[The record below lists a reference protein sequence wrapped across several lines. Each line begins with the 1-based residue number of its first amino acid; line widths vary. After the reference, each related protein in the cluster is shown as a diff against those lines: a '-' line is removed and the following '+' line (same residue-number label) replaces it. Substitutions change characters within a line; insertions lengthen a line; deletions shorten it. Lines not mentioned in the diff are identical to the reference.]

1 MIMNIFISHSSED
14 ASIATNLCNTIE
26 KYGDCCFIA
35 PRNIRTGYEYAA
47 EIAEGIDHSDI
58 LILLLSKA
66 ANASPHVLREVER
79 AVTKSIPVLVYK
91 LEDVELSK
99 SMEYFLMTHQWLNA
113 QKNDFSDIIQSISQ
127 FKKNKVDA
135 EYVEVMSSPREQSK
149 KILIIPILIIAVA
162 FISCILGTIVAI
174 TISENNEKNNPT
186 TADNSQSDATTQ
198 DNEPTDDES
207 TDDVYS
213 TTEDSDSNTLV
224 KAELGDTIVLGTYY
238 DEPIEWKVIKISED
252 GQSAVLISK
261 YVLCFKGYDAPD
273 KGSFGGEPDAD
284 TDLEIQAYAR
294 GNSSWESSTIRTWLN
309 SNEEFVVY
317 EGQPPKS
324 QAFAD
329 SKNGYQ
335 SEPGFLTNFSEN
347 ELKAILEVPI
357 ETNGNALSTEETITT
372 YDKVF
377 LLSKDELEWLN
388 EAGVH
393 YLANPTKKAINNNE
407 TFWYKD
413 YSIGF
418 NYTAAPWWLREPVE
432 GFSSRCYLVD
442 YGKYDGQLFFWEVGV
457 ESFGIRPAITVDL
470 TSKAIKIN

>member
-1 MIMNIFISHSSED
+1 MYIFISHSSTD
-14 ASIATNLCNTIE
+14 ANIANGLVNAIE
-26 KYGDCCFIA
+26 KYGDRCFIA
-35 PRNIRTGYEYAA
+35 PRDIRTGYEYAA
-47 EIAEGIDHSDI
+47 EIAEGIDRSDM

-66 ANASPHVLREVER
+66 ANESPHVLREVER
-79 AVTKSIPVLVYK
+79 AVTKHIPVLVYK
-91 LEDVELSK
+91 LEEVTLSK

-113 QKNDFSDIIQSISQ
+113 QKNNFSDIVQSISE
-127 FKKNKVDA
+127 FKKNKVEAGLDA
-135 EYVEVMSSPREQSK
+135 EIGVPEVMTK
-149 KILIIPILIIAVA
+149 KRSTTNLIIVIGIFVVCIAFIVGCILIVTKAQQDDSKTTDRTKPAPNIGQLD
-162 FISCILGTIVAI
+162 GT
-174 TISENNEKNNPT
+174 TIS
-186 TADNSQSDATTQ
+186 
-198 DNEPTDDES
+198 DEGN
-207 TDDVYS
+207 
-213 TTEDSDSNTLV
+213 TTESNAPKKEV
-224 KAELGDTIVLGTYY
+224 ELGDSIFLGTYNK
-238 DEPIEWKVIKISED
+238 EAIEWEVIKISED
-252 GQSAVLISK
+252 EQSAVLISK

-273 KGSFGGEPDAD
+273 KGIFGGEPDAD

-317 EGQPPKS
+317 EGQPPKAE
-324 QAFAD
+324 AFAD
-329 SKNGYQ
+329 FSNGYH
-335 SEPGFLTNFSEN
+335 SESGFLTNFSTN

-357 ETNGNALSTEETITT
+357 ETKGNELSTEETITT

-407 TFWYKD
+407 TLWYKD
-413 YSIGF
+413 YSVDC

-470 TSKAIKIN
+470 TADCINVE